1 MKAILPDKDSR
12 AALLASW
19 FEQGAIED
27 ASPARAWALAQ
38 NELEPHGAKDLDL
51 SSGADEDDQDP
62 GRARASSARY
72 WYERLAH
79 LGLYLGALSLGAGVI
94 FFFAYNW
101 ENLHH
106 LAKFALVQGA
116 ILLSLSGLYFVDKKQ
131 TPIVKGSLL
140 LLLDLLVGA
149 MLALSGQVYQTG
161 ADPWQL
167 FAIWAAFSLIP
178 ALTYRSSLLWCA
190 FIVQA
195 NLALWLHFTGL
206 GRLWFLAWDVE
217 IALLLIGVANFGLH
231 LLMDLG
237 ARRGWP
243 ELTQPLA
250 NVFALTVAAGHLV
263 WLGCYKV
270 LDSGLGQSALAVV
283 LALCL
288 LGPLGYFYY
297 RLLRLNV
304 LALGLWG
311 FGAIAV
317 LACFLARLM
326 FEGSDPVGGFMLVG
340 AFIVGSS
347 SALGVYLKSLLSK
360 REEL

>member
-12 AALLASW
+12 AALLTSW

-27 ASPARAWALAQ
+27 VSPARAWALAQ
-38 NELEPHGAKDLDL
+38 GELEPHAAKDLDL
-51 SSGADEDDQDP
+51 SSGADEDKDQ
-62 GRARASSARY
+62 GRARASSASD
-72 WYERLAH
+72 WYGRLAH

-116 ILLSLSGLYFVDKKQ
+116 ILLSLLGLYLVDKKS
-131 TPIVKGSLL
+131 TPLVKGALL

-178 ALTYRSSLLWCA
+178 ALAYRSSVLWCA

-195 NLALWLHFTGL
+195 NLALWLHFAGL
-206 GRLWFLAWDVE
+206 GRLWFWVWDIE
-217 IALLLIGVANFGLH
+217 GALLLIGALNLGLH
-231 LLMDLG
+231 LLLDFG
-237 ARRGWP
+237 ARSARAW
-243 ELTQPLA
+243 LMQPVA
-250 NVFALTVAAGHLV
+250 NALALTLAAGHLV
-263 WLGCYKV
+263 WLGCYQV

-283 LALCL
+283 LALAL
-288 LGPLGYFYY
+288 LGPLGYCYY

-317 LACFLARLM
+317 LSCFFARLL
-326 FEGSDPVGGFMLVG
+326 FEGNDPVAGLMLIG

-360 REEL
+360 REAL